1 METSKIATKVAEL
14 DTDSES
20 DPKIRFLAS
29 AWTGLFVLVKAVI
42 EKTLD
47 PLVTGQGGAALKASR
62 PPPPPPPKPI
72 DASRALREAM
82 NMSDKQSVMF
92 DANLGPNAIA
102 NRNVLS
108 DTFSLT
114 IKNQTLKIA

>member
-1 METSKIATKVAEL
+1 MIRMRFLTSRATTPPLYLSPPPALDLTAVKSLLVETFKIATKVAEL

-29 AWTGLFVLVKAVI
+29 AWTSLFVLVEAVI

-62 PPPPPPPKPI
+62 PPPPPLQLMP
-72 DASRALREAM
+72 AGR
-82 NMSDKQSVMF
+82 
-92 DANLGPNAIA
+92 
-102 NRNVLS
+102 
-108 DTFSLT
+108 
-114 IKNQTLKIA
+114 